1 MYLKWGDY
9 THPLGEPQIAIT
21 RQPIL
26 AESGIPVAHNVTWDI
41 QGKLLGNGQ
50 ADLDGKI
57 AALKSAYAKQ
67 NQDLVLLRSDGQS
80 DSQHT
85 LRSAETRG
93 GTWVVSGPSF
103 PEGGGAQYAT
113 MRTFR
118 LQIQAEVPLADPQTA
133 LISFEDTLRLSGGG
147 PLFSHIETAF
157 GFPVR
162 QQLRANTTFRAAQ
175 SGSAIGYANYPP
187 VPGPLFG
194 YANLIREPVISRT
207 SPQRVG
213 TAHHHYRITWQY
225 EFESALPLS
234 GSPNVATF

>member
-26 AESGIPVAHNVTWDI
+26 AESGIPVAHRVVWDI
-41 QGKLLGNGQ
+41 QGKLLGTDQ
-50 ADLDGKI
+50 ADLDHKI
-57 AALKSAYAKQ
+57 AAMQAAYDKQ
-67 NQDLVLLRSDGQS
+67 NQDLVLLRSDGET

-85 LRSAETRG
+85 LRRADTRG
-93 GTWVVSGPSF
+93 GTWVVAGPSF

-113 MRTFR
+113 MRTF
-118 LQIQAEVPLADPQTA
+118 QIQIEAEVPVINPHTTFM
-133 LISFEDTLRLSGGG
+133 SFEESLRLSGGG
-147 PLFSHIETAF
+147 PLFSHVETAF

-162 QQLRANTTFRAAQ
+162 QQLRANTTFRATQ
-175 SGSAIGYANYPP
+175 SGSAIGYRNYPP

-194 YANLIREPVISRT
+194 FASLVREPVITRT

-213 TAHHHYRITWQY
+213 TSQHNFRVTWQY
-225 EFESALPLS
+225 EFESAFPLS
-234 GSPNVATF
+234 GLPHVSP